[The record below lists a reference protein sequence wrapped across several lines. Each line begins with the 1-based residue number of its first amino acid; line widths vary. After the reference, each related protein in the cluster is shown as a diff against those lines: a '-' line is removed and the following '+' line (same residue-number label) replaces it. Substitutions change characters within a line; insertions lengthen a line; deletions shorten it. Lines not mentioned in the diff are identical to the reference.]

1 MTLLAVVLAAAI
13 AQAAPQ
19 APTFPVGVEAVYVDV
34 FVMAGGRPV
43 TGLGTQDFELRDG
56 GRRRDVELV
65 AVESLPLRT
74 FVVLDTSGSV
84 DGEKLRQ
91 LQAGVVTL
99 LHGLRPG
106 DEAALVTFD
115 HEIVLRVPPTAEL
128 SRLERGAR
136 GILPEGATALYDALY
151 AGTLLA
157 GGRGRPLLVAFSD
170 GEDNLSWLEA
180 QELHRVL
187 QESNVL
193 VQVVAS
199 VPEQPRLPSF
209 GRGAPLPPPEP
220 PHVQALRRL
229 AEITG
234 GQLWPADSPER
245 LASAFAAILEAM
257 RTRYVLRFEPQYP
270 QRPGL
275 HEIEVR
281 LVRRSGKVHCRR
293 AYFVGP
299 ASR

>member
-1 MTLLAVVLAAAI
+1 
-13 AQAAPQ
+13 
-19 APTFPVGVEAVYVDV
+19 VGVEASTDV
-34 FVMAGGRPV
+34 FVTADGRPV
-43 TGLGTQDFELRDG
+43 TGLAERDFELRDG
-56 GRRRDVELV
+56 GRRREVELV

-74 FVVLDTSGSV
+74 YVVLDTSGSV

-99 LHGLRPG
+99 LRGLRPG

-128 SRLERGAR
+128 QRLERGVR

-157 GGRGRPLLVAFSD
+157 GGHQRSLLVAFSD
-170 GEDNLSWLEA
+170 GEDNLSWLET

-193 VQVVAS
+193 AQVVAS
-199 VPEQPRLPSF
+199 VPERP
-209 GRGAPLPPPEP
+209 PLPEP
-220 PHVQALRRL
+220 AHVRALRRL